1 MRTWNLA
8 KSVIYLGIALG
19 MLLFAW
25 PKLNVLLSWSQG
37 TAFVIAWLVLALL
50 IIASQ
55 LHFLLIA
62 SEKQEAKIQRLRRYR
77 RLQWQQKMTQTLE
90 RRATVKSKSRR

>member
-1 MRTWNLA
+1 MRTWNLT
-8 KSVIYLGIALG
+8 KSVMYLGIALG

-37 TAFVIAWLVLALL
+37 SLFVIAWLGLALL

-77 RLQWQQKMTQTLE
+77 RLQWQQKISQSME
-90 RRATVKSKSRR
+90 RRTTVKNRSSM